1 MEKILSKIEDTFVM
15 GAKHHC
21 IICGSLIF
29 DSLYCADCQEEVSRA
44 RTMDEESLDEWL
56 SRNRVTNKVP
66 QKTPTENVRSILE
79 FP

>member
-1 MEKILSKIEDTFVM
+1 MEKILSRIADTFVM
-15 GAKHHC
+15 EAKHHC

-29 DSLYCADCQEEVSRA
+29 NGLYCADCQEEVARA

-56 SRNRVTNKVP
+56 WRNRATNKVP
-66 QKTPTENVRSILE
+66 QKTHTENVRSILD